1 MVQGWM
7 YGIISTNMRYL
18 TGINIFIMVAKAY
31 IERNPGDQYSV
42 FCQCKYCK
50 NLRQFGNMEHI

>member
-7 YGIISTNMRYL
+7 YGLISTDMRYL
-18 TGINIFIMVAKAY
+18 TGINIFIMVAKTY

-42 FCQCKYCK
+42 FC
-50 NLRQFGNMEHI
+50 